1 MSAMACR
8 GRVELLVEVAAINQ
22 QRVRLDLTK
31 LSVGGEAACCGE
43 VGHGDGQRHQQ
54 RRTLL

>member
-1 MSAMACR
+1 MACR